1 MSNFDMNANEA
12 RLLAEDAL
20 KDVINAALTTTNAP
34 ITSEQI
40 IEPLRV
46 WVEMLAIETIR
57 AVLETSSDL
66 KK

>member
-1 MSNFDMNANEA
+1 MNANEA